1 MPFPKKLCRAQRG
14 ETGTERNEESKLAIE
29 EMHLHKQTGSG
40 GGDMALSFAWISTT
54 KLHKLKKKK
63 THTHKGV
70 GRGTNFRKHTR
81 QYENSVSLFPSP
93 HNLLGKKNRME
104 SIFNKNSHLKPQ
116 LVGMFPELH
125 FQTSRTPPHIACKA
139 MEAREKEKKPG
150 YREGSAKIYLY
161 I

>member
-40 GGDMALSFAWISTT
+40 GGDMVLSFAWISTT
-54 KLHKLKKKK
+54 KLHKLKKKRH
-63 THTHKGV
+63 THTRVWG
-70 GRGTNFRKHTR
+70 GE
-81 QYENSVSLFPSP
+81 QISENIPANMRTQSLYSHHPIT
-93 HNLLGKKNRME
+93 LLGKKNRME

-125 FQTSRTPPHIACKA
+125 FQSSRTPPHIACKA